1 MRQIL
6 VGHIAGQRG
15 NLAEGLV
22 EVSLSSLTAQ
32 PLADAFFGVCRAV
45 SGLDD
50 DEHKIET
57 RLRKQVSEEIT
68 RRNDIAHG
76 DWLIASWTR
85 PDAIPPTP
93 TLVRTKASK
102 IDEPFR
108 SDEYTVERIDAICT
122 EVEGTGNAVW
132 EFGTVC
138 TKQDAYD
145 PRRGHPE
152 TRVRQGQPC
161 LPRTAVGSSGSRQH
175 PCRVG
180 QAEQSRRSPPLGCEP
195 REEQR
200 FEHRQDDQPGDEYH

>member
-45 SGLDD
+45 SELDA
-50 DEHKIET
+50 DEHKIES
-57 RLRKQVSEEIT
+57 RLRKQVSGEIT
-68 RRNDIAHG
+68 RRNDITHG
-76 DWLIASWTR
+76 DWPIASWAR
-85 PDAIPPTP
+85 PEAIPPTP

-108 SDEYTVERIDAICT
+108 AEEYTVERIDAICT

-145 PRRGHPE
+145 
-152 TRVRQGQPC
+152 
-161 LPRTAVGSSGSRQH
+161 LLA
-175 PCRVG
+175 
-180 QAEQSRRSPPLGCEP
+180 RSPLLASYSSTCSRTQSHGLGSYSPCSGISTPEM
-195 REEQR
+195 
-200 FEHRQDDQPGDEYH
+200 DWL